1 MVSSA
6 AAYHKAFMNPSIT
19 IVLMK
24 WVTFGVA
31 LMLLS
36 ALIVPAMAE
45 GEERYS
51 YITVQNITVRLENE
65 DAFVTM
71 NYTVDGGIRLL
82 VLLLGK
88 SDLKQK
94 ALSILNFND
103 TEVRRLDLDRIDV
116 RVNNVSD
123 DYGRGSYWFPAH
135 RFSVIVPSLTV
146 ITPQDVRHYENV
158 SEIPDGL
165 GYFAQP

>member
-1 MVSSA
+1 
-6 AAYHKAFMNPSIT
+6 
-19 IVLMK
+19 MK
-24 WVTFGVA
+24 WIAFVVA

-36 ALIVPAMAE
+36 ALIPPAIAE

-51 YITVQNITVRLENE
+51 YIAVRDITVRLENE

-94 ALSILNFND
+94 ALNILNFND
-103 TEVRRLDLDRIDV
+103 TEVRYLDLDRIEV

-135 RFSVIVPSLTV
+135 RFGVVVPSITI
-146 ITPQDVRHYENV
+146 ITPQDVRYYENV